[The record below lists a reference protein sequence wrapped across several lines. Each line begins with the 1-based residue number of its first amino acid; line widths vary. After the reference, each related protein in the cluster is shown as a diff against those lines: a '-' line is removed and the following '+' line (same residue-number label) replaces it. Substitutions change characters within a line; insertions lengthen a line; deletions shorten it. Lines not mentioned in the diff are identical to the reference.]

1 MKLKSLLVVLVSGMI
16 CLPLMGFSEDLTEL
30 RQKAEQGDAK
40 AQCRL
45 GSLYKFDEGIPQ
57 DYKEAVKWF
66 TKAAEQGDAEAQWLL
81 GNCYKFGQGVPL
93 DSARAL
99 DWYIGG
105 FETAEMK
112 EGVFEKDH
120 DPALNKFFERA
131 SVIQIKR
138 YCWSDL
144 GINNWSPREPDT
156 LFRVLQWHKNRA
168 VLYHDAD
175 SQIELAE
182 YYEEAFFPKNI
193 LALYWYHVA
202 AKQYH
207 GVIKEI
213 LMPFYLKYL
222 IIPLGVVLAGAIII
236 WRRKISGKMVQFWKT
251 VKQRPHMSA
260 AYAFG
265 LILILLLVWSICL
278 LYRMLD

>member
-99 DWYIGG
+99 DWQKWQ
-105 FETAEMK
+105 M
-112 EGVFEKDH
+112 
-120 DPALNKFFERA
+120 
-131 SVIQIKR
+131 
-138 YCWSDL
+138 
-144 GINNWSPREPDT
+144 
-156 LFRVLQWHKNRA
+156 
-168 VLYHDAD
+168 
-175 SQIELAE
+175 
-182 YYEEAFFPKNI
+182 
-193 LALYWYHVA
+193 
-202 AKQYH
+202 
-207 GVIKEI
+207 
-213 LMPFYLKYL
+213 
-222 IIPLGVVLAGAIII
+222 
-236 WRRKISGKMVQFWKT
+236 
-251 VKQRPHMSA
+251 
-260 AYAFG
+260 G
-265 LILILLLVWSICL
+265 L
-278 LYRMLD
+278 